1 MINDCRAQLQV
12 LVQVQSSAQKL
23 KTSQKF
29 LKFLR
34 LALSVDPACKL
45 IDQSLTIA
53 SKLID

>member
-34 LALSVDPACKL
+34 LAVSVDPARKL
-45 IDQSLTIA
+45 IDQSLTIT